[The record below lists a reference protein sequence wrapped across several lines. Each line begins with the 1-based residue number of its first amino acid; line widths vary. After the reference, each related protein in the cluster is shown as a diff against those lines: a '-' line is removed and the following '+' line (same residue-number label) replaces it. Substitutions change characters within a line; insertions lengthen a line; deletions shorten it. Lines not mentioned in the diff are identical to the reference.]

1 MAPEMYWPSPGAV
14 TSSVRYACRFASVFS
29 SPMDAS
35 RFPHVAF
42 DSSMARMPR
51 PGDATVFCMMRK
63 LAASGSIGRRK
74 KKKVGTNE

>member
-1 MAPEMYWPSPGAV
+1 
-14 TSSVRYACRFASVFS
+14 
-29 SPMDAS
+29 
-35 RFPHVAF
+35 
-42 DSSMARMPR
+42 MARMPR